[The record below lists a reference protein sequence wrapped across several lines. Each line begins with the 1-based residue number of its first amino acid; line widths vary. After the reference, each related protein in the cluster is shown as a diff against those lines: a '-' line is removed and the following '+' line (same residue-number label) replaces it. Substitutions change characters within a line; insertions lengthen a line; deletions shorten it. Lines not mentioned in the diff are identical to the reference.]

1 MCTSRSPEFVKTYS
15 ELMISVT
22 VSGLTILLRV
32 LENLISEKS
41 LGICLKEENCQCL
54 FWQI

>member
-1 MCTSRSPEFVKTYS
+1 MCTSQFSEFVKTYS
-15 ELMISVT
+15 ELLISVS

-32 LENLISEKS
+32 LENLVSEKS
-41 LGICLKEENCQCL
+41 LGICLKEENFQCL

>member
-1 MCTSRSPEFVKTYS
+1 MCTSQSPEFVETYS